1 MAIGVLEIA
10 LLRAEGIKGD
20 EVLGNFL
27 SSSSSSS
34 SSSLLFHIPSGSSPS
49 SSVP

>member
-10 LLRAEGIKGD
+10 LLRADGIKGD
-20 EVLGNFL
+20 EILGNF

-34 SSSLLFHIPSGSSPS
+34 LFHIPSGSSPY

>member
-10 LLRAEGIKGD
+10 LLRADGIKGD
-20 EVLGNFL
+20 EILGNFI
-27 SSSSSSS
+27 SSSSS
-34 SSSLLFHIPSGSSPS
+34 LFHIPSGSSPY

>member
-20 EVLGNFL
+20 EILGNFI
-27 SSSSSSS
+27 SSSS